1 MISDS
6 IQRKKKK
13 KKKRGG
19 WGGGWGGG
27 GGRKERERGK
37 KEETFGAWP
46 VYARRVPTV
55 LSATVVEKAKAHCVA
70 WNPLLD

>member
-13 KKKRGG
+13 RRKKGD
-19 WGGGWGGG
+19 GGG
-27 GGRKERERGK
+27 GGGGKKRKTERK